1 MKNIEL
7 KVAVENFKEVT
18 HNLKKIGAILKGTF
32 SQIDTYYKCQ
42 KGRLKIREINH
53 KIFELISYNRPDQ
66 AESKVSDYSIKHL
79 DKKELKRY
87 RQHLNRSKGLSV
99 RVIKKRE
106 LWVYKKTR
114 IHLDKV
120 RGLGKFLELETVI
133 DNLFNLKQLE
143 EEHEEVIDLLNL
155 SHYKKISI
163 SYSDLLLGKTRQRK
177 ESTLALLRYTK
188 HLPV

>member
-32 SQIDTYYKCQ
+32 PQIDTYYKCQ
-42 KGRLKIREINH
+42 NGRLKIREINY

-66 AESKVSDYSIKHL
+66 AESKVSDYSIKRL
-79 DKKELKRY
+79 NKKELKRY
-87 RQHLNRSKGLSV
+87 RRYLNRSKGLSI

-106 LWVYKKTR
+106 LWIYKKTR

-143 EEHEEVIDLLNL
+143 GEHKEVIDLLNL
-155 SHYKKISI
+155 SRYKKISI
-163 SYSDLLLGKTRQRK
+163 SYSDLLLEKAGQGK
-177 ESTLALLRYTK
+177 ESTSDLLQYTK
-188 HLPV
+188 HLPI